1 MCRNIH
7 QLFNF
12 DPTATDEEVH
22 SAALQYVRKVSGQG
36 PPSHINEAVFER
48 AVEQVAAATH
58 RLLDN
63 LVTAAP
69 PHDREVVAAQARLRA
84 AERFGTS

>member
-1 MCRNIH
+1 MCRNIQ

-12 DPTATDEEVH
+12 DPDATYEEVH
-22 SAALQYVRKVSGQG
+22 SAALQFVRKVSGQG
-36 PPSHINEAVFER
+36 PPSHVNEAVFER
-48 AVEQVAAATH
+48 AVEEVAAATH

-69 PHDREVVAAQARLRA
+69 PRDREVVAARARQRA